1 MRPSLTYRRLL
12 ARTTAVGA
20 SAILLAACTTVM
32 DGSAARDPGFKP
44 GDVTPALLQTGNYPT
59 GVKKALA
66 PSVALSRAI
75 EAQRMAEYVIYPWEA
90 YPTATESDELGTRAI
105 LSPQALGI
113 QVPGGVMPD
122 IAQANGFL
130 NGFTTS
136 RGTPKDAPGPHMAV
150 NVIVMRFPGPDQ
162 ANAALAAYLARSVP
176 PEGSTGA
183 HPIAIPGHPEA
194 SATAVVLDSGRPS
207 VKAFSTHGPYIFDV
221 FTQTDDTAEAAAA
234 TVGKALDLQGPKIDQ
249 FQPTDPAQ
257 WPTMNPD
264 PTGLLARALPKKD
277 ATVNDGVWTT
287 AAFLHFSAG
296 NSLTGPQS
304 ATDRFAK
311 FGIDRIVQGKS
322 IFYQAKDA
330 AAATGFAE
338 LVAKDF
344 ADGNEQKPTVP
355 GFPGAKCF
363 TIKDPGEFSDR
374 FECVATADRYVVTV
388 FAKQSADAIQQISAQ
403 YLMLVAK

>member
-1 MRPSLTYRRLL
+1 MRPPLTLRRLL
-12 ARTTAVGA
+12 ARITAVGV
-20 SAILLAACTTVM
+20 SAILLAGCTTVM
-32 DGSAARDPGFKP
+32 DGSATRDPGFKP
-44 GDVTPALLQTGNYPT
+44 GDVTRALLQTGNYPT
-59 GVKKALA
+59 GIRNAPA
-66 PSVALSRAI
+66 PSVALSRVI

-90 YPTATESDELGTRAI
+90 YPTATTLDELGTRVI
-105 LSPQALGI
+105 LSPEALGV
-113 QVPGGVMPD
+113 QMPGGVAPD
-122 IAQANGFL
+122 IVQANGFL

-136 RGTPKDAPGPHMAV
+136 RGTPKDAPGAHMAV

-162 ANAALAAYLARSVP
+162 ANAALSALVAKQPP

-183 HPIAIPGHPEA
+183 HPIPIPGHPEA
-194 SATAVVLDSGRPS
+194 SATAVVLNSGRPS
-207 VKAFSTHGPYIFDV
+207 VDSLSAHGPYVFNV

-234 TVGKALDLQGPKIDQ
+234 AIGKALDLQGPKIDQ

-257 WPTMNPD
+257 WPTLNPD
-264 PTGLLARALPKKD
+264 PTGLLARSLPKKD

-296 NSLTGPQS
+296 SSLDGPQE

>member
-1 MRPSLTYRRLL
+1 MSATTTFRRLRAAPALCVAAVVL
-12 ARTTAVGA
+12 AG
-20 SAILLAACTTVM
+20 CTTVM

-44 GDVTPALLQTGNYPT
+44 GDVIPALLQTGNYPT
-59 GVKKALA
+59 GVRKA
-66 PSVALSRAI
+66 PSPSVGLSRTI

-90 YPTATESDELGTRAI
+90 YPTATDSDQLGTRAI
-105 LSPQALGI
+105 LNPAALGV

-130 NGFTTS
+130 YGFTTS

-162 ANAALAAYLARSVP
+162 ANAALAAYLAKRVP

-207 VKAFSTHGPYIFDV
+207 VSSFSTHGPYIFDV
-221 FTQTDDTAEAAAA
+221 FTQTDDTADAAAS
-234 TVGKALDLQGPKIDQ
+234 TIGKALDLQGPKIDK
-249 FQPTDPAQ
+249 FQGTDPAQ

-264 PTGLLARALPKKD
+264 PTGLLARSLPKPD
-277 ATVNDGVWTT
+277 AKVNDGVWTT
-287 AAFLHFSAG
+287 PAFLHFAAG
-296 NSLTGPQS
+296 NSLDGPKG
-304 ATDRFAK
+304 ATDRFAQ

-322 IFYQAKDA
+322 TFYQTKDA
-330 AAATGFAE
+330 AAAAGFAAT
-338 LVAKDF
+338 VVKDF
-344 ADGNEQKPTVP
+344 AEGGNEQKPTVP
-355 GFPGAKCF
+355 GFPPAKCF
-363 TIKDPGEFSDR
+363 TIKDAGEISDR
-374 FECVATADRYVVTV
+374 FECVAPADRYVITV
-388 FAKQSADAIQQISAQ
+388 FAKQSQDAIQQISAQ

>member
-1 MRPSLTYRRLL
+1 MVLAGALALTV
-12 ARTTAVGA
+12 AGCTSVMNGA
-20 SAILLAACTTVM
+20 AQ
-32 DGSAARDPGFKP
+32 RDPGYKP
-44 GDVTPALLQTGNYPT
+44 GDVIPVLLQTGNYPT
-59 GVKKALA
+59 SVRKAPA
-66 PSVALSRAI
+66 PSVGLSRTI

-90 YPTATESDELGTRAI
+90 YPTATDSDELGTRAI
-105 LSPQALGI
+105 LNPAALGV

-162 ANAALAAYLARSVP
+162 ANAALAAFLPKQP
-176 PEGSTGA
+176 PLEGSTGA

-194 SATAVVLDSGRPS
+194 TATAVVLSTGRPAVTS
-207 VKAFSTHGPYIFDV
+207 YSTHGPYIFDV
-221 FTQTDDTAEAAAA
+221 FTQTDDTADAAAA
-234 TVGKALDLQGPKIDQ
+234 TIGKALDLQGPKIDQ

-264 PTGLLARALPKKD
+264 PTGLLARSLPKKD
-277 ATVNDGVWTT
+277 ATVNDGVWTS
-287 AAFLHFSAG
+287 AAFLHFAAG
-296 NSLTGPQS
+296 NSLHGPQGAS
-304 ATDRFAK
+304 DGFAK
-311 FGIDRIVQGKS
+311 FGIDRIVEGKS
-322 IFYQAKDA
+322 TFYQTKDA
-330 AAATGFAE
+330 AAATGFAD

-355 GFPGAKCF
+355 GFPAAKCF
-363 TIKDPGEFSDR
+363 TIKDAGEFSAR
-374 FECVATADRYVVTV
+374 FECVATADRYVITV
-388 FAKQSADAIQQISAQ
+388 FAKQSQDAIQQISAQ

>member
-1 MRPSLTYRRLL
+1 MRAPLTHRRLL
-12 ARTTAVGA
+12 ARTTAIGA
-20 SAILLAACTTVM
+20 SAVLLAACTTVM

-44 GDVTPALLQTGNYPT
+44 GDVTQSLMETGNYPT

-66 PSVALSRAI
+66 PSMELSRVI

-90 YPTATESDELGTRAI
+90 YPTATALDQLGTRAI
-105 LSPQALGI
+105 ISPAALGV
-113 QVPGGVMPD
+113 QVPGGIMPD

-130 NGFTTS
+130 HGFTTS

-162 ANAALAAYLARSVP
+162 ANAALAALVAKQPP

-207 VKAFSTHGPYIFDV
+207 VSSFSAHGPYIFDV

-234 TVGKALDLQGPKIDQ
+234 TIGKALDLQGPKIDQ

-264 PTGLLARALPKKD
+264 PTGLLARSLPKKD

-287 AAFLHFSAG
+287 AGFLHFSAG
-296 NSLTGPQS
+296 SSLDGPQG

-330 AAATGFAE
+330 SAATGFADT
-338 LVAKDF
+338 VAKDF

>member
-1 MRPSLTYRRLL
+1 MSASTAVR
-12 ARTTAVGA
+12 RTTAAAAMCAAAV
-20 SAILLAACTTVM
+20 LLAGCTTVM

-44 GDVTPALLQTGNYPT
+44 GDVIPVLMQTGNYPT
-59 GVKKALA
+59 GVRKAPV
-66 PSVALSRAI
+66 PSMGLSRLI
-75 EAQRMAEYVIYPWEA
+75 EAQRMAEFVIYPWEA
-90 YPTATESDELGTRAI
+90 YPTATDSDELGTRTI
-105 LSPQALGI
+105 LSPEALGV

-162 ANAALAAYLARSVP
+162 ANATLAAYLAKRTP

-194 SATAVVLDSGRPS
+194 SATAVVLDGGRPS
-207 VKAFSTHGPYIFDV
+207 VSSFSAHGPYIFDV
-221 FTQTDDTAEAAAA
+221 FTQTDDTADAAAA
-234 TVGKALDLQGPKIDQ
+234 TIGKALDLQGPKIDQ

-264 PTGLLARALPKKD
+264 PTGLLARSLPKKD
-277 ATVNDGVWTT
+277 ATVNDGVWTS
-287 AAFLHFSAG
+287 AAFLHFAAG
-296 NSLTGPQS
+296 NSLDDPKG
-304 ATDRFAK
+304 ATDRFVK
-311 FGIDRIVQGKS
+311 FGIDRVVQGKS
-322 IFYQAKDA
+322 VYYQTKDA
-330 AAATGFAE
+330 AAAAGFADV
-338 LVAKDF
+338 VAKDF
-344 ADGNEQKPTVP
+344 AAGNELKPTVP
-355 GFPGAKCF
+355 GFPAAKCF
-363 TIKDPGEFSDR
+363 TIKDAGEFSSR
-374 FECVATADRYVVTV
+374 FECVAPADRYVVTV